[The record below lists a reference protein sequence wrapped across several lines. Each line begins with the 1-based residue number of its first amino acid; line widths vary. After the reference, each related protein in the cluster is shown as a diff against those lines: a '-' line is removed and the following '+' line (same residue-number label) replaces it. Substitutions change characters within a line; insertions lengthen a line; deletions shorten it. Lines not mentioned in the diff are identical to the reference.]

1 MVRNIHFTYFA
12 NNPTETKPS
21 ATRKAVTL
29 FGVQSISTP
38 FKSTREAIPVADNTL
53 LFNEIIVTDGW

>member
-29 FGVQSISTP
+29 FGHPERSLRHS
-38 FKSTREAIPVADNTL
+38 KAN
-53 LFNEIIVTDGW
+53 